1 MPIYDYE
8 CKKCGRKFELRRG
21 FNDDDGACC
30 PHCKG
35 EAVRIFTAVPVIFK
49 GSGFY
54 VTDHRRPSP
63 VGDSTPESKPT
74 PAPVDK
80 KPVKKADDKE

>member
-8 CKKCGRKFELRRG
+8 CKKCGRKFELRRSFG
-21 FNDDDGACC
+21 EDDEACC
-30 PHCKG
+30 PDCRG
-35 EAVRIFTAVPVIFK
+35 EAVRVFTPVPVIFK

-63 VGDSTPESKPT
+63 TSDSVPESKP
-74 PAPVDK
+74 APVEK
-80 KPVKKADDKE
+80 KPVKQAKDGE